1 MLLIVV
7 QPVFHHPS
15 EPLMRCE
22 CGAWHLI
29 SRWHRRMGVSLVM
42 IMFMVVIVAAFMFVM
57 ALLPVMMVMVSMVTT
72 HGKLLICD
80 WCDNNRL
87 KTLKTAVLRLTR
99 LSAYA
104 SFLKRQGAC

>member
-1 MLLIVV
+1 
-7 QPVFHHPS
+7 
-15 EPLMRCE
+15 
-22 CGAWHLI
+22 
-29 SRWHRRMGVSLVM
+29 MGVSLV
-42 IMFMVVIVAAFMFVM
+42 VIVAMLMLMFVM